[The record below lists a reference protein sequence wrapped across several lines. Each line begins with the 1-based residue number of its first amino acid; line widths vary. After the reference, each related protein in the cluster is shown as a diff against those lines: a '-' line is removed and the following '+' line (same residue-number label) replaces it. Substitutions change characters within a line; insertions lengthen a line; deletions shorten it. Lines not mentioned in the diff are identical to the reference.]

1 MADKPESKQ
10 TDKKETAAVVSALP
24 VVGEVLTAEAF
35 EALKKQLTEEVSKEV
50 AGATFSIPGSADS
63 ADVGLHE
70 QLTAGIPT
78 DLRDKEVPEGAVAVF
93 TAGDVRAV
101 LPSGNTYVFVG
112 GAVKHV
118 PACDLKELKKFGV
131 AEYVAKG

>member
-1 MADKPESKQ
+1 MSDKPTTKSEV
-10 TDKKETAAVVSALP
+10 KKEETVAVSVP

-35 EALKKQLTEEVSKEV
+35 EALKKQLTAEIVKDSS
-50 AGATFSIPGSADS
+50 GAAFSIPGSADS
-63 ADVGLHE
+63 ADIGLHE
-70 QLTAGIPT
+70 QLLAGIPT
-78 DLRDKEVPEGAVAVF
+78 DLRDKEVPAGAVAVY

-112 GAVKHV
+112 GAIKHV

>member
-1 MADKPESKQ
+1 MADKPVVKPEV
-10 TDKKETAAVVSALP
+10 KKDEAVVSDIP

-35 EALKKQLTEEVSKEV
+35 EALKKQLTAEIVKDST
-50 AGATFSIPGSADS
+50 GATFSIPGSADS
-63 ADVGLHE
+63 ADIGLHE
-70 QLTAGIPT
+70 QLLAAIPT

-101 LPSGNTYVFVG
+101 LPSGNTYIFVG

-118 PACDLKELKKFGV
+118 PVCDLKELKKFGV
-131 AEYVAKG
+131 AEYSAKA